1 MAATILKFL
10 ELVDENTIVMSQG
23 GTANYGSVSEIETE
37 NFKSLSYTD
46 KCIHVSNHP
55 QSKKWHCQQWPLAL
69 VNYALQ
75 HPDRTLL
82 IIHSDP
88 GFQIAPP
95 AAAKAFSNLFH
106 ATFDLN
112 ARSTF
117 YQGDDISMLIFKD
130 FIENVSN
137 EIDAIRSIA
146 FQPSFDMKFP
156 RNWWFTTSKETMERI
171 FSLSTKE
178 RYNYVVCALWEAQF
192 GACPPMNNARTYHI
206 TTQFLGKQSIQFD
219 ATTLQQVFTRFRASN
234 HRMWFR
240 KNGRN
245 YGKFDKYSSLHN
257 RDVPL
262 DWFLQ
267 EIDDTN
273 VELMI
278 IFDTVACVADQT
290 KENLD
295 LRIS

>member
-106 ATFDLN
+106 ALICCLCSFLIQVSDLQDKQK
-112 ARSTF
+112 RT
-117 YQGDDISMLIFKD
+117 DIFLF
-130 FIENVSN
+130 
-137 EIDAIRSIA
+137 
-146 FQPSFDMKFP
+146 
-156 RNWWFTTSKETMERI
+156 FTYREAHC
-171 FSLSTKE
+171 FAHGNQ
-178 RYNYVVCALWEAQF
+178 NY
-192 GACPPMNNARTYHI
+192 
-206 TTQFLGKQSIQFD
+206 
-219 ATTLQQVFTRFRASN
+219 
-234 HRMWFR
+234 
-240 KNGRN
+240 
-245 YGKFDKYSSLHN
+245 
-257 RDVPL
+257 
-262 DWFLQ
+262 
-267 EIDDTN
+267 
-273 VELMI
+273 
-278 IFDTVACVADQT
+278 
-290 KENLD
+290 
-295 LRIS
+295 